1 MDKPH
6 KKLDAWK
13 EAISLIVLIYELADK
28 FPKSEAFGLSSQI
41 KRAVISIVADISE
54 GAARQMKREFMQYLY
69 MARGSLIE
77 VDPLLEVARKLGYA
91 PEESVLE
98 IERKMVRVDRLF
110 TGLIQFLKKKV

>member
-6 KKLDAWK
+6 KKLDAWE

-41 KRAVISIVADISE
+41 KRAVISIVANISE
-54 GAARQMKREFMQYLY
+54 GAARQTKREFMQYLY
-69 MARGSLIE
+69 MARGSLNE
-77 VDPLLEVARKLGYA
+77 VEPLLEVARKLGYA

-98 IERKMVRVDRLF
+98 IERKEESLNHVLF
-110 TGLIQFLKKKV
+110 TTYH